1 MDFKI
6 SYTNKEITPWSGM
19 IFLKRM
25 TDKMGFRDVIK
36 TCPSLPKSGSNRGY
50 SAVDILET
58 FFLSIWCGANKFI
71 HTEITRSDETL
82 GKIFDRE
89 RTPGNDAIK
98 RFFRKFNMETNQDV
112 SNHFFSW
119 ILGQVNFNFFTL
131 DFDSTILCRF
141 GEQEGAKKGYN
152 PKKQG
157 RPSHHPLIAFV
168 ADVNLIANFW
178 LRSGDTS
185 SSNNF
190 KAFLEDTIGKIKNKT
205 IGLIRMDSGFFSDD
219 ILKTIE
225 EKIINYVVAVKFY
238 KPIQKVISLQQNWVL
253 VDKGIEIAE
262 TMYQAE
268 SWDKPRRVVI
278 IRQKLT
284 DKPTAVGKTLSI
296 FEGTEFYRRHRY
308 SAYVTNMTL
317 SSVEIWRLYRGRA
330 DSENRIKELKADFG
344 LESFNLTEFYP
355 TEAAL
360 IMVMIAYNLMAIF
373 RMFILK
379 SEVQHT
385 LSTLRFKTLAIGAY
399 FEKVN
404 NEIHLKI
411 ALGKIRR
418 KWFDGLW
425 NYSNEFQAPFNFS
438 NA

>member
-19 IFLKRM
+19 VFLKKM
-25 TDKMGFRDVIK
+25 LDKMGFRNMVESCK
-36 TCPSLPKSGSNRGY
+36 KLPKPGSNRGY
-50 SAVDILET
+50 SAVDIIET
-58 FFLSIWCGANKFI
+58 FMLSIWCGANKFI
-71 HTEITRSDETL
+71 HTEITRSDQTL
-82 GKIFDRE
+82 GIIFGRT

-98 RFFRKFNMETNQDV
+98 RFFKKFDLETNSDV

-119 ILGQVNFNFFTL
+119 ILAQVNFNYFTL
-131 DFDSTILCRF
+131 DFDSTVISRF
-141 GEQEGAKKGYN
+141 GEQQGAKKGYN
-152 PKKQG
+152 PKKKG
-157 RPSHHPLIAFV
+157 RLSHHPLMAFV

-190 KAFLEDTIGKIKNKT
+190 KAFLEDTLGKIKNKT
-205 IGLIRMDSGFFSDD
+205 VGLIRMDSGFFSND
-219 ILKTIE
+219 ILTMME
-225 EKIINYVVAVKFY
+225 EKIINYIVSVKFY
-238 KPIQKVISLQQNWVL
+238 RPIQKEISLQQNWIKVEE
-253 VDKGIEIAE
+253 GIEIAE
-262 TMYQAE
+262 TMYKAE
-268 SWDKPRRVVI
+268 SWQSARRI
-278 IRQKLT
+278 IIVKQKLA
-284 DKPTAVGKTLSI
+284 DRPTAIGKTLSI

-308 SAYVTNMTL
+308 TAYVTNMEL
-317 SSVEIWRLYRGRA
+317 SSLEVWRLYRGRA

-344 LESFNLTEFYP
+344 LESFNLHDFYP

-360 IMVMIAYNLMAIF
+360 IMVMMAYNLMAVF
-373 RMFILK
+373 RMFVLQ

-399 FEKVN
+399 FQKVN

-411 ALGKIRR
+411 ALGKKRR
-418 KWFDGLW
+418 MWFDGLW
-425 NYSNEFQAPFNFS
+425 NKSSDFNLPFVFS

>member
-19 IFLKRM
+19 VFLKRM
-25 TDKMGFRDVIK
+25 TDKMGFRDVINS
-36 TCPSLPKSGSNRGY
+36 CPLLPQSGSNRGY
-50 SAVDILET
+50 SPVAILET
-58 FFLSIWCGANKFI
+58 FFLSIWCGGNKFI
-71 HTEITRSDETL
+71 HTEITRADHAL

-98 RFFRKFNMETNQDV
+98 RFFRKFTMETNNEV

-119 ILGQVNFNFFTL
+119 ILSQVNFNHFTL
-131 DFDSTILCRF
+131 DFDSTILSRF
-141 GEQEGAKKGYN
+141 GEQEGVKKGYN
-152 PKKQG
+152 PKKKG
-157 RPSHHPLIAFV
+157 RSSHHPLMAFV

-190 KAFLEDTIGKIKNKT
+190 KAFLDDTITKIKGKT
-205 IGLIRMDSGFFSDD
+205 IGLIRMDSGFFADD
-219 ILKTIE
+219 ILKTME
-225 EKIINYVVAVKFY
+225 EKAINYIVAVKFY
-238 KPIQKVISLQQNWVL
+238 RPIQKTISLQQNWIQI
-253 VDKGIEIAE
+253 DTGIEIAE

-268 SWDKPRRVVI
+268 SWQSPRRI
-278 IRQKLT
+278 IIVRQRMA
-284 DKPTAVGKTLSI
+284 DKPTAIGKTLSI

-308 SAYVTNMTL
+308 TAYVTDMKL
-317 SSVEIWRLYRGRA
+317 SALEVWRLYRGRA

-344 LESFNLTEFYP
+344 LESFNLNEFYP

-404 NEIHLKI
+404 GEIHLKI
-411 ALGKIRR
+411 ALGKKRR
-418 KWFDGLW
+418 KWFEGLW
-425 NYSNEFQAPFNFS
+425 NKSTDFNTPFIFS

>member
-19 IFLKRM
+19 IFLRRI
-25 TDKMGFRDVIK
+25 TDKMGFRNMVESCEK
-36 TCPSLPKSGSNRGY
+36 LPKPGSNRGY

-58 FFLSIWCGANKFI
+58 FMLSIWCGANKFI
-71 HTEITRSDETL
+71 HTEITRSDQAL
-82 GKIFDRE
+82 GKIFGRTK
-89 RTPGNDAIK
+89 TPGNDAIK
-98 RFFRKFNMETNQDV
+98 RFFRKFDLETNTDV

-119 ILGQVNFNFFTL
+119 ILAQVNFNYFTL
-131 DFDSTILCRF
+131 DFDSTIISRS
-141 GEQEGAKKGYN
+141 GVQEGAKKGYN
-152 PKKQG
+152 PRKKG
-157 RPSHHPLIAFV
+157 RPSHHPLMAFV

-190 KAFLEDTIGKIKNKT
+190 KAFFEDTIGKIKNKT
-205 IGLIRMDSGFFSDD
+205 IGLVRMDSGFFSNA
-219 ILKTIE
+219 ILTMMEGKL
-225 EKIINYVVAVKFY
+225 INYIVAVKFY
-238 KPIQKVISLQQNWVL
+238 RPIQKEISLQQNWIKVEE
-253 VDKGIEIAE
+253 GIEIAE
-262 TMYQAE
+262 TLYKAE
-268 SWDKPRRVVI
+268 GWESARRIII
-278 IRQKLT
+278 IRQKLA
-284 DKPTAVGKTLSI
+284 DRPTAAGKTLSI
-296 FEGTEFYRRHRY
+296 FEGIEFYRRHRY
-308 SAYVTNMTL
+308 TAYVTNMAL
-317 SSVEIWRLYRGRA
+317 SSLEIWRLYRGRA

-344 LESFNLTEFYP
+344 LESFNLDGFYP

-373 RMFILK
+373 RMFILQ

-399 FEKVN
+399 FQKVN

-411 ALGKIRR
+411 ALGKKRR
-418 KWFDGLW
+418 HWFEGIW
-425 NYSNEFQAPFNFS
+425 NKSSHFDIPFVFS

>member
-1 MDFKI
+1 MNFKI
-6 SYTNKEITPWSGM
+6 SYTNKEITPWTGM
-19 IFLKRM
+19 VFLKRM
-25 TDKMGFRDVIK
+25 MDKMGVREVIK
-36 TCPSLPKSGSNRGY
+36 SCPLLPQSGSNRGY
-50 SAVDILET
+50 SQIAILET

-71 HTEITRSDETL
+71 HTEITRADQAL

-98 RFFRKFNMETNQDV
+98 RFFRKFDMETNDV
-112 SNHFFSW
+112 VSHHFFSW
-119 ILGQVNFNFFTL
+119 ILNQVNFNNFTL
-131 DFDSTILCRF
+131 DFDSTILSRF
-141 GEQEGAKKGYN
+141 GTQEGAKNGYN
-152 PKKQG
+152 PKKKG
-157 RPSHHPLIAFV
+157 RPSHHPLMAFV

-190 KAFLEDTIGKIKNKT
+190 KAFLDDTISKIKDKT
-205 IGLIRMDSGFFSDD
+205 IGLIRMDSGFFAND
-219 ILKTIE
+219 ILETME
-225 EKIINYVVAVKFY
+225 EKAINYIVAVKFF
-238 KPIQKVISLQQNWVL
+238 KPIQRTVSLQQNWITI
-253 VDKGIEIAE
+253 DTGIEIAE

-268 SWDKPRRVVI
+268 SWQSPRRMVI
-278 IRQKLT
+278 VRQRVAE
-284 DKPTAVGKTLSI
+284 KPTAIGKTLSI

-308 SAYVTNMTL
+308 TAYVTDMKL
-317 SSVEIWRLYRGRA
+317 SAVEVWRLYRGRA

-344 LESFNLTEFYP
+344 LESFNLNQFYP

-385 LSTLRFKTLAIGAY
+385 LSTLRFKTLAFGAY
-399 FEKVN
+399 FQKVN

-411 ALGKIRR
+411 ALSKKRR

-425 NYSNEFQAPFNFS
+425 NASNNFNTPFVVS

>member
-1 MDFKI
+1 MNFKI

-19 IFLKRM
+19 VFLKRM
-25 TDKMGFRDVIK
+25 TDNMGLRNTINS
-36 TCPSLPKSGSNRGY
+36 CENLPKSGSNRGY
-50 SAVDILET
+50 SAVEILET
-58 FFLSIWCGANKFI
+58 FMVSVWCGANKFI
-71 HTEITRSDETL
+71 HTEITRSDVAL

-89 RTPGNDAIK
+89 RVPGNDAIK
-98 RFFRKFNMETNQDV
+98 RFFRKFDLVRNNSV

-119 ILGQVNFNFFTL
+119 ILEQVNFDNFTL
-131 DFDSTILCRF
+131 DFDSTILSRF

-152 PKKQG
+152 PKNKG
-157 RPSHHPLIAFV
+157 RNSHHPLMAFV

-178 LRSGDTS
+178 LRSGDSS

-190 KAFLEDTIGKIKNKT
+190 KAFLDDTIVKIKNKT

-219 ILKTIE
+219 ILTTLE
-225 EKIINYVVAVKFY
+225 EKLINYVVAVKFY
-238 KPIQKVISLQQNWVL
+238 RPIQKEISLQLNWITIE
-253 VDKGIEIAE
+253 KGIEITE
-262 TMYQAE
+262 TTYQGE
-268 SWDKPRRVVI
+268 KWEKPRRIVVV
-278 IRQKLT
+278 RQKLE

-296 FEGTEFYRRHRY
+296 FEGTEFYKRHRY
-308 SAYVTNMTL
+308 TAYVTNMKL
-317 SSVEIWRLYRGRA
+317 SSIEIWRLYRGRA

-344 LESFNLTEFYP
+344 LESFNLNDFYA

-379 SEVQHT
+379 SEIQHT

-404 NEIHLKI
+404 DEIHLKI
-411 ALGKIRR
+411 ALGKKRR

-425 NYSNEFQAPFNFS
+425 KASNDFNTPFIFS